1 MEEEYELLIKL
12 LFFIKPLTYQL
23 LEGGMGFSL
32 PIIVMESLDIK
43 IFHYKE
49 TGLLGEM
56 SDTRIG
62 SQKLLNET
70 GHLAMQERRK
80 C

>member
-1 MEEEYELLIKL
+1 
-12 LFFIKPLTYQL
+12 
-23 LEGGMGFSL
+23 MGFSL